1 MRRKLLITL
10 IATVLVSI
18 SLVAGNLIAGNK
30 PSLGLDLQGGA
41 SVTLEPKGDYDTVA
55 LDVAVEI
62 IRSRVDSIGVAE
74 PEIIRQ
80 GSTVVI
86 NLPGVKD
93 QQRALEIVGRTGE
106 VLLRPVLQS
115 GMRNDDATTTTIAG
129 QTTVPGATSSTIA
142 GATTTVAGATTTVA
156 GATTT
161 VAGATTTVA
170 QATTTVAGAT
180 TSQPASSG
188 GLGKTRQPM
197 SAATTTTPTTVAPST
212 TVGSTDVGVTT
223 TSVAVAPS
231 TTVGSIDVGAT
242 TTTVAVAPSAP
253 QQDISMTNEPSKQAI
268 LEGRD
273 GLVYFTGPSQAD
285 GQVFANDAAA
295 QISSGSW
302 VVAVGLR
309 GGASGE
315 DKWNLLAAQCFQK
328 AATCP
333 TGQIAIVLDGVVI
346 SAPVVQTANF
356 SGSVQI
362 SGDFKEAEA
371 KDLAKILEFG
381 AVPVRFDSPTAQT
394 VSATL
399 GKDSLNAALIS
410 GLVGV
415 LLVLLFLFFYYRR
428 LAIVVLGGL
437 AISGM
442 LQWSAIS
449 WLSQRNGLALSLSG
463 VTGIIVS
470 VGVTVD
476 SYVVFFEKLKDDVLG
491 GKTLKNSATRSFNS
505 AWRTII
511 AADTVSLIGAVVL
524 WFLTVGSVRGFAFFL
539 GLSTLCD
546 IIVAYF
552 FTRPTVILMSRSKWM
567 NGAKMFGVRARR
579 TDDGNDQ
586 LVESSTEGVV
596 AR

>member
-1 MRRKLLITL
+1 MRRKLLFSL
-10 IATVLVSI
+10 LATVFVAVAAL
-18 SLVAGNLIAGNK
+18 AGNLIAGNK

-41 SVTLEPKGDYDTVA
+41 SVTLEPKGSYDTAA

-62 IRSRVDSIGVAE
+62 IRARVDSIGVAE

-93 QQRALEIVGRTGE
+93 QQRALDIVGRTGE

-115 GMRNDDATTTTIAG
+115 GIKNTEATTTTVAG
-129 QTTVPGATSSTIA
+129 QTTLPGATSS
-142 GATTTVAGATTTVA
+142 TVAGATTTI
-156 GATTT
+156 
-161 VAGATTTVA
+161 
-170 QATTTVAGAT
+170 AGAT
-180 TSQPASSG
+180 TSQPATAG
-188 GLGKTRQPM
+188 GLGKTRQPA
-197 SAATTTTPTTVAPST
+197 SAATTTVATTIAPTTTQETSTTVPALTSGAPST
-212 TVGSTDVGVTT
+212 TIGSDVAGVTT
-223 TSVAVAPS
+223 TTAAVVVPS
-231 TTVGSIDVGAT
+231 
-242 TTTVAVAPSAP
+242 SAP

-273 GLVYFTGPSQAD
+273 GRVYFAGPSQAD
-285 GQVFANDAAA
+285 GQVFANNAAA
-295 QISSGSW
+295 QINNGSW

-309 GGASGE
+309 SGSNGE
-315 DKWNLLAAQCFQK
+315 SKWNALAAQCFQK
-328 AATCP
+328 TSTCP

-362 SGDFKEAEA
+362 SGDFKESEA

-381 AVPVRFDSPTAQT
+381 AVPVRFDAPTAQT

-399 GKDSLNAALIS
+399 GKDSLHAALIS

-428 LAIVVLGGL
+428 LAIVVVGGL

-463 VTGIIVS
+463 ITGIIVS
-470 VGVTVD
+470 IGVTVD
-476 SYVVFFEKLKDDVLG
+476 SYVVFFEKLKDDVLS
-491 GKTLKNSATRSFNS
+491 GKTLKNSASRSFDA
-505 AWRTII
+505 AWRTIV

-539 GLSTLCD
+539 GLSTFCD

-552 FTRPTVILMSRSKWM
+552 FTRPTVILMARSKWM
-567 NGAKMFGVRARR
+567 NGANMFGVHARHA
-579 TDDGNDQ
+579 NDTKD
-586 LVESSTEGVV
+586 LLDASSTDGVL
-596 AR
+596 A

>member
-1 MRRKLLITL
+1 
-10 IATVLVSI
+10 
-18 SLVAGNLIAGNK
+18 
-30 PSLGLDLQGGA
+30 
-41 SVTLEPKGDYDTVA
+41 
-55 LDVAVEI
+55 
-62 IRSRVDSIGVAE
+62 
-74 PEIIRQ
+74 
-80 GSTVVI
+80 
-86 NLPGVKD
+86 
-93 QQRALEIVGRTGE
+93 
-106 VLLRPVLQS
+106 
-115 GMRNDDATTTTIAG
+115 
-129 QTTVPGATSSTIA
+129 
-142 GATTTVAGATTTVA
+142 
-156 GATTT
+156 
-161 VAGATTTVA
+161 
-170 QATTTVAGAT
+170 
-180 TSQPASSG
+180 
-188 GLGKTRQPM
+188 M
-197 SAATTTTPTTVAPST
+197 SAATTTPTTVAPST
-212 TVGSTDVGVTT
+212 TVSSTD
-223 TSVAVAPS
+223 A
-231 TTVGSIDVGAT
+231 GAT
-242 TTTVAVAPSAP
+242 TTTVAVAPSTTVSSTDAEATTTTVAIAPAQP

-552 FTRPTVILMSRSKWM
+552 FTRPTVILMSRSNWM

>member
-161 VAGATTTVA
+161 VAE
-170 QATTTVAGAT
+170 ATTTVAGAT

-188 GLGKTRQPM
+188 GLGKTRQPT
-197 SAATTTTPTTVAPST
+197 SAATTTTPTTTPTKVAPST
-212 TVGSTDVGVTT
+212 TVSST
-223 TSVAVAPS
+223 
-231 TTVGSIDVGAT
+231 DVGAT
-242 TTTVAVAPSAP
+242 TTTVAVAPSTP

-596 AR
+596 VR

>member
-10 IATVLVSI
+10 IATVLVSM

-41 SVTLEPKGDYDTVA
+41 SVTLEPKGDYDSVA

-115 GMRNDDATTTTIAG
+115 GMRNNDATTTTIAG

-161 VAGATTTVA
+161 VAE
-170 QATTTVAGAT
+170 ATTTVAGAT

-231 TTVGSIDVGAT
+231 TTVGSIDVGVT

>member
-156 GATTT
+156 E
-161 VAGATTTVA
+161 
-170 QATTTVAGAT
+170 ATTTVAGAT

-212 TVGSTDVGVTT
+212 TVSSTD
-223 TSVAVAPS
+223 A
-231 TTVGSIDVGAT
+231 GAT
-242 TTTVAVAPSAP
+242 TTTVAIAPAQP

>member
-1 MRRKLLITL
+1 MRRKLLFTL
-10 IATVLVSI
+10 IATVF
-18 SLVAGNLIAGNK
+18 VAVAALGGNLIAGNK

-41 SVTLEPKGDYDTVA
+41 SVTLEPKGTYDTAA

-62 IRSRVDSIGVAE
+62 IRARVDSIGVAE

-93 QQRALEIVGRTGE
+93 QQRALDIVGRTGE

-115 GMRNDDATTTTIAG
+115 GFKNTDATTTTIAG
-129 QTTVPGATSSTIA
+129 QTTLPAATSS
-142 GATTTVAGATTTVA
+142 TVAGATTTIA
-156 GATTT
+156 GS
-161 VAGATTTVA
+161 
-170 QATTTVAGAT
+170 T
-180 TSQPASSG
+180 TSQPVSAG
-188 GLGKTRQPM
+188 GLGSTRRPM
-197 SAATTTTPTTVAPST
+197 SAATTTTPTTSPATTAPST
-212 TVGSTDVGVTT
+212 TT
-223 TSVAVAPS
+223 AVVDA
-231 TTVGSIDVGAT
+231 GAT
-242 TTTVAVAPSAP
+242 TTTVAIAVSPSVP
-253 QQDISMTNEPSKQAI
+253 QQDISMTNEPTKQAV

-273 GLVYFTGPSQAD
+273 GRVYFAGPSQAD
-285 GQVFANDAAA
+285 GQVFANNASA
-295 QISSGSW
+295 QINNGSW

-309 GGASGE
+309 SGSSGE
-315 DKWNLLAAQCFQK
+315 GKWNALAAQCFQK

-356 SGSVQI
+356 NGSVQI

-399 GKDSLNAALIS
+399 GKDSLHAALIS

-428 LAIVVLGGL
+428 LAIVVVAGL

-463 VTGIIVS
+463 ITGIIVS
-470 VGVTVD
+470 IGVTVD

-491 GKTLKNSATRSFNS
+491 GKTLKNSASRSFDA
-505 AWRTII
+505 AWRTIV

-539 GLSTLCD
+539 GLSTFCD

-552 FTRPTVILMSRSKWM
+552 FTRPTVILMARSKW
-567 NGAKMFGVRARR
+567 
-579 TDDGNDQ
+579 
-586 LVESSTEGVV
+586 
-596 AR
+596 

>member
-1 MRRKLLITL
+1 MRRKLLVTL

-80 GSTVVI
+80 GNTVVI

-115 GMRNDDATTTTIAG
+115 GMRNTDATTTTIAG

-142 GATTTVAGATTTVA
+142 GTTTVAGATTTVA
-156 GATTT
+156 ASS
-161 VAGATTTVA
+161 
-170 QATTTVAGAT
+170 
-180 TSQPASSG
+180 TSQPANSG
-188 GLGKTRQPM
+188 GLGSSRRPM
-197 SAATTTTPTTVAPST
+197 SAATTTIPTTSPATSAPST
-212 TVGSTDVGVTT
+212 TVGSGDA
-223 TSVAVAPS
+223 AV
-231 TTVGSIDVGAT
+231 T
-242 TTTVAVAPSAP
+242 TTTVAIAVSPSVP

-273 GLVYFTGPSQAD
+273 GFVYFTGPSQAD

-295 QISSGSW
+295 QINSGSW

-309 GGASGE
+309 GGANGE

-328 AATCP
+328 ASTCP

-371 KDLAKILEFG
+371 KDLAKVLEFG

-415 LLVLLFLFFYYRR
+415 LLVLIYLFVYYRR
-428 LAIVVLGGL
+428 LAFVVFGGL
-437 AISGM
+437 TISGM

-491 GKTLKNSATRSFNS
+491 GKTLKNSASRSFDS

-511 AADTVSLIGAVVL
+511 AADIVSLIGAVVL
-524 WFLTVGSVRGFAFFL
+524 WYLTVGSVRGFAFFL

-546 IIVAYF
+546 VFVAYF

-567 NGAKMFGVRARR
+567 NNGKMFGVRARR
-579 TDDGNDQ
+579 TDDEGV
-586 LVESSTEGVV
+586 LLAEIPTEGVV

>member
-41 SVTLEPKGDYDTVA
+41 SVTLEPKGDYDSVA

-161 VAGATTTVA
+161 VAGATT
-170 QATTTVAGAT
+170 
-180 TSQPASSG
+180 SQPASSG

-212 TVGSTDVGVTT
+212 TVSSTD
-223 TSVAVAPS
+223 A
-231 TTVGSIDVGAT
+231 GAT
-242 TTTVAVAPSAP
+242 TTTVAIAPAQP

-552 FTRPTVILMSRSKWM
+552 FTRPTVILMSRSNWM

>member
-1 MRRKLLITL
+1 MRRKLLFSL
-10 IATVLVSI
+10 LATVFVAVAAL
-18 SLVAGNLIAGNK
+18 AGNLIAGNK

-41 SVTLEPKGDYDTVA
+41 SVTLEPKGSYDTAA

-62 IRSRVDSIGVAE
+62 IRARVDSIGVAE

-93 QQRALEIVGRTGE
+93 QQRALDIVGRTGE

-115 GMRNDDATTTTIAG
+115 GIKNTEATTTTVAG
-129 QTTVPGATSSTIA
+129 QTTLPGATSS
-142 GATTTVAGATTTVA
+142 TVAGATTTIA
-156 GATTT
+156 AATTAI
-161 VAGATTTVA
+161 VES
-170 QATTTVAGAT
+170 T
-180 TSQPASSG
+180 TSQPATAG
-188 GLGKTRQPM
+188 GLGKTRRPA
-197 SAATTTTPTTVAPST
+197 SAATTTTPTSVESST
-212 TVGSTDVGVTT
+212 TTAVVDAGVTT
-223 TSVAVAPS
+223 TTAVVAVPS
-231 TTVGSIDVGAT
+231 
-242 TTTVAVAPSAP
+242 SAP

-273 GLVYFTGPSQAD
+273 GRVYFAGPSQAD
-285 GQVFANDAAA
+285 GQVFANNAAA
-295 QISSGSW
+295 QINNGSW

-309 GGASGE
+309 SGSNGE
-315 DKWNLLAAQCFQK
+315 SKWNALAAQCFQK
-328 AATCP
+328 TSTCP

-362 SGDFKEAEA
+362 SGDFKESEA

-381 AVPVRFDSPTAQT
+381 AVPVRFDAPTAQT

-399 GKDSLNAALIS
+399 GKDSLHAALIS

-428 LAIVVLGGL
+428 LAIVVVGGL

-463 VTGIIVS
+463 ITGIIVS
-470 VGVTVD
+470 IGVTVD

-491 GKTLKNSATRSFNS
+491 GKTLKNSASRSFDA
-505 AWRTII
+505 AWRTIV

-539 GLSTLCD
+539 GLSTFCD

-552 FTRPTVILMSRSKWM
+552 FTRPTVILMARSKWM
-567 NGAKMFGVRARR
+567 NGANMFGVHARHA
-579 TDDGNDQ
+579 NDKKD
-586 LVESSTEGVV
+586 LLDASSTEGVV
-596 AR
+596 A

>member
-161 VAGATTTVA
+161 VAE
-170 QATTTVAGAT
+170 ATTTVAGAT
-180 TSQPASSG
+180 MSQPASSG

>member
-161 VAGATTTVA
+161 VAE
-170 QATTTVAGAT
+170 ATTTVAGAT

-212 TVGSTDVGVTT
+212 TVSSTD
-223 TSVAVAPS
+223 A
-231 TTVGSIDVGAT
+231 GAT
-242 TTTVAVAPSAP
+242 TTTVAVAPSTTVSSTDAGATTTTVAIAPAQP

>member
-156 GATTT
+156 E
-161 VAGATTTVA
+161 
-170 QATTTVAGAT
+170 ATTTVAGAT

-212 TVGSTDVGVTT
+212 TVSSTD
-223 TSVAVAPS
+223 A
-231 TTVGSIDVGAT
+231 GAT
-242 TTTVAVAPSAP
+242 TTTVAIAPSAP

>member
-10 IATVLVSI
+10 IATVFVSVA
-18 SLVAGNLIAGNK
+18 LVAGNLIAGNK

-41 SVTLEPKGDYDTVA
+41 SVTLEPKGEFDTAA

-80 GSTVVI
+80 GNTVVI

-115 GMRNDDATTTTIAG
+115 GMRNTDETTTTIAG

-142 GATTTVAGATTTVA
+142 GATTTI
-156 GATTT
+156 
-161 VAGATTTVA
+161 
-170 QATTTVAGAT
+170 AGAT

-188 GLGKTRQPM
+188 GLGSSRRPM
-197 SAATTTTPTTVAPST
+197 SAATTTTPTTTATTVAPST
-212 TVGSTDVGVTT
+212 TVSSTE
-223 TSVAVAPS
+223 
-231 TTVGSIDVGAT
+231 VGAT
-242 TTTVAVAPSAP
+242 TTTVAIAPTQP

-285 GQVFANDAAA
+285 GRVFANDAAA
-295 QISSGSW
+295 QINSGSW

-309 GGASGE
+309 GGANGE

-333 TGQIAIVLDGVVI
+333 TGQIAIVLDGEVI

-371 KDLAKILEFG
+371 KDLAKVLEFG
-381 AVPVRFDSPTAQT
+381 AVPVRFESPTAQT

-415 LLVLLFLFFYYRR
+415 LLVLIYLFVYYRR
-428 LAIVVLGGL
+428 LALVVFGGL
-437 AISGM
+437 TISGM

-476 SYVVFFEKLKDDVLG
+476 SYVVFFEKLKDDILG
-491 GKTLKNSATRSFNS
+491 GKTLKNSASRSFDS

-511 AADTVSLIGAVVL
+511 AADIVSLIGAVVL
-524 WFLTVGSVRGFAFFL
+524 WYLTVGSVRGFAFFL

-546 IIVAYF
+546 VFVAYF

-567 NGAKMFGVRARR
+567 NSGKMLGVRARR
-579 TDDGNDQ
+579 DDDENV
-586 LVESSTEGVV
+586 LLAEIPTEGVV

>member
-161 VAGATTTVA
+161 VAE
-170 QATTTVAGAT
+170 ATTTVAGAT

-231 TTVGSIDVGAT
+231 TTVSSTDVGAT